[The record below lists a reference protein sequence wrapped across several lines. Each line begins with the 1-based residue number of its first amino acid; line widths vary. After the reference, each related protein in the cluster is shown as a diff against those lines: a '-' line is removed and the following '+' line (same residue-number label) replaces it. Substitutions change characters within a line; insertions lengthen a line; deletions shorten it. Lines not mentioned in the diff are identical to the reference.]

1 MGEKRSGKKKKG
13 EPTYDALIHEA
24 TSAVRKKY
32 KGAIIGSGSEELVF
46 PDVWLSM
53 GSLAL
58 DRVCR
63 GRNPGGIPI
72 GPKQGRMIHIAGDWS
87 TGKSLILDHLFKSVQ
102 DIGGIALCS
111 ETEGSRDPYFAQ
123 LIGLDLDKLVI
134 KRPPTI
140 EEVIDWGIAFHNS
153 IRQTNPTIPILWGI
167 DSLDSVES
175 TKMKGIGLSESG
187 GWRYGGGR
195 SEALG
200 AGLKKVSSLCANFPT
215 TLVMLNQTR
224 ENIGVMFGPKKRTP
238 GGNPP
243 HFYASLELMLS
254 VGRKGDVRGKYEGTK
269 LTGEQRKRLGMR
281 ATERGDV
288 VGRWIR
294 ARVSKSKVGATAN
307 QEADFYIA
315 FHRGVHKW
323 AGLLQ
328 RLLHEG
334 KVTLGEKEVIK
345 YSGHTFPNE
354 KAWLIWLSENQHL
367 LEEGK

>member
-1 MGEKRSGKKKKG
+1 MGKQRTGKKKKT
-13 EPTYDALIHEA
+13 EPTYDELIHEA
-24 TSAVRKKY
+24 TTAVKKKY

-46 PDVWLSM
+46 PDVWLST

-72 GPKQGRMIHIAGDWS
+72 GPRQGRMIHVAGDWS
-87 TGKSLILDHLFKSVQ
+87 TGKSLILDHLFKSCQ

-134 KRPPTI
+134 MRPPTI
-140 EEVIDWGIAFHNS
+140 EKVIDWGMAFHNKV
-153 IRQTNPTIPILWGI
+153 REVNKTIPFLWGI
-167 DSLDSVES
+167 DSLDSAES
-175 TKMKGIGLSESG
+175 GKTEGIGLSEGG
-187 GWRYGGGR
+187 GWKYGGGR

-200 AGLKKVSSLCANFPT
+200 AGLKKISSLCATFPT

-224 ENIGVMFGPKKRTP
+224 DNIGVMFGPKKRTP

-254 VGRKGDVRGKYEGTK
+254 VGRKGDVRSKYEGAK
-269 LTGEQRKRLGMR
+269 LSGEQRKRLGMR

-294 ARVSKSKVGATAN
+294 ARVSKSKVGSTAN
-307 QEADFYIA
+307 QEVDFYIA

-323 AGLLQ
+323 AGLQQ

-334 KVTLGEKEVIK
+334 KLTLGEKDLIK
-345 YSGHTFPNE
+345 HGDHKFADE
-354 KAWLIWLSENQHL
+354 KEWLIWLSENQHL
-367 LEEGK
+367 LEEVK